1 MRTRRPGAIPGCIG
15 IVRASP
21 LPDKETPN
29 MTVFEPLPDPLNP
42 DGELRRVGIELEMA
56 GISLEAIASAIVELF
71 GGELR
76 ADSPFEQHVTGTRL
90 GDFGLELDSDLLK
103 RREYLDYLEKMGVE
117 VDRDAEPHALET
129 ALSQMA
135 GLVVPHEVVAPPV
148 PHDALP
154 ELDRL
159 RQRLQ
164 QAGAK
169 GTHDSLFYA
178 FGLQINLELAHL
190 DATSILH
197 HLQAFLVLYDW
208 LLEHSQSDLSR
219 RLTPFVDPF
228 PETYARL
235 ILQPDY
241 APDLE
246 GLIADYLIHNPT
258 RNRPL
263 DLLPLFDHLA
273 PEQIE
278 AAPVEHHL
286 IHARPTFHYRLP
298 DCRIDEPQW
307 DLNLPWA
314 GWVAVERLT
323 ARPERLQRLAAEY
336 LGPEREGLAT
346 RLKDWMA
353 WLTGS
358 GT

>member
-1 MRTRRPGAIPGCIG
+1 MTAFQ
-15 IVRASP
+15 P
-21 LPDKETPN
+21 LPE
-29 MTVFEPLPDPLNP
+29 PLNP
-42 DGELRRVGIELEMA
+42 EGEPRRVGIELEMA
-56 GISLEAIASAIVELF
+56 GLSLEAIAAAITRLF
-71 GGELR
+71 GGEHR
-76 ADSPFEQHVTGTRL
+76 ADSPFKQRVTGTRF

-117 VDRDAEPHALET
+117 VDRDGEPHALET

-135 GLVVPHEVVAPPV
+135 GLVVPHEVVAPPI

-159 RQRLQ
+159 RRGLQ
-164 QAGAK
+164 EAGAK
-169 GTHDSLFYA
+169 GTHDSLLYA

-190 DATSILH
+190 DAASILR

-208 LLEHSQSDLSR
+208 LLEHSQTDLSR

-228 PETYARL
+228 PSAYARHV
-235 ILQPDY
+235 LQPDY

-246 GLIADYLIHNPT
+246 GLIADYLVHNPT

-263 DLLPLFDHLA
+263 DLLPLFAHLA
-273 PEQIE
+273 PEQIG

-307 DLNLPWA
+307 DLSLPWA
-314 GWVAVERLT
+314 GWVAVERLA
-323 ARPERLQRLAAEY
+323 ARPERLRRLAENHPGAE
-336 LGPEREGLAT
+336 RDGLAT
-346 RLKDWMA
+346 RFKDWMA
-353 WLTGS
+353 GLFGP

>member
-1 MRTRRPGAIPGCIG
+1 MSAFQ
-15 IVRASP
+15 P
-21 LPDKETPN
+21 LPE
-29 MTVFEPLPDPLNP
+29 PLNP
-42 DGELRRVGIELEMA
+42 EGEPRRVGIELEMA
-56 GISLEAIASAIVELF
+56 GLSLEAIAGAITDLF
-71 GGELR
+71 GGEHR
-76 ADSPFEQHVTGTRL
+76 ADSPFQQRVTGTRF

-117 VDRDAEPHALET
+117 VDRDGRPHALET
-129 ALSQMA
+129 ALSQVA

-159 RQRLQ
+159 RRRLQ

-190 DATSILH
+190 DAASILR
-197 HLQAFLVLYDW
+197 HLQAFLVLHDW
-208 LLEHSQSDLSR
+208 LLEHSQTDLSR

-241 APDLE
+241 APDLK
-246 GLIADYLIHNPT
+246 GLITDYLAHNPT

-263 DLLPLFDHLA
+263 DLLPLFAHLA
-273 PEQIE
+273 PEQIQ
-278 AAPVEHHL
+278 AAAVEHHL

-307 DLNLPWA
+307 DLSLPWA
-314 GWVAVERLT
+314 GWVAVERL
-323 ARPERLQRLAAEY
+323 AAQPQRLHRMAAEL
-336 LGPEREGLAT
+336 LGADRGGLAA
-346 RLKDWMA
+346 RIQQWMA
-353 WLTGS
+353 GLTGS
-358 GT
+358 GS

>member
-1 MRTRRPGAIPGCIG
+1 M
-15 IVRASP
+15 S
-21 LPDKETPN
+21 E
-29 MTVFEPLPDPLNP
+29 FQPLPDPLNP
-42 DGELRRVGIELEMA
+42 EGEPRRVGIELEMA
-56 GISLEAIASAIVELF
+56 GLSLEAIAGAITDLF
-71 GGELR
+71 GGEHR
-76 ADSPFEQHVTGTRL
+76 ADSPFQQRVTGTRF

-117 VDRDAEPHALET
+117 VDRNGEPHALET
-129 ALSQMA
+129 ALSQVA

-159 RQRLQ
+159 RRRLQ

-190 DATSILH
+190 DAASILR
-197 HLQAFLVLYDW
+197 HLQAFLVLHDW
-208 LLEHSQSDLSR
+208 LLEHSQTDLSR

-235 ILQPDY
+235 ILPPDY
-241 APDLE
+241 APDLK
-246 GLIADYLIHNPT
+246 GLITDYLAHNPT

-263 DLLPLFDHLA
+263 DLLPLFAHLA
-273 PEQIE
+273 PEQIQ

-307 DLNLPWA
+307 DLSLPWA
-314 GWVAVERLT
+314 GWVAVERLA
-323 ARPERLQRLAAEY
+323 ARPQRLHRLAAEY
-336 LGPEREGLAT
+336 LGADRGGLAA
-346 RLKDWMA
+346 RIQHWIA
-353 WLTGS
+353 GLTGS